1 MIRRI
6 LKNTIYLLLFL
17 MPAQAIW
24 AQSGVKVKA
33 TVDRNK
39 ILIGEHFTLYLE
51 ADIPETEAI
60 RFFDLDTLPHFE
72 FLEKQKIDTSNTSEG
87 TVLKQEIRMTSFDSG
102 RWVIPAMMLDQ
113 GIATDSIVM
122 EVVFSSPFDPNQ
134 PYHDIKDV
142 LDVEV
147 EEKEDWWWYAAG
159 GGLLLLLL
167 ILWLVLRKKPVKV
180 KPPPPPV
187 NAYEEAMNDL
197 ARLQKEKTA
206 PKIYYSSLVDIFR
219 LYIARKKGISSL
231 QKTTDDLVVQLKSLS
246 IPHQDFD
253 PMAQAL
259 RLSDY
264 VKFAKY
270 VPAAEDDRGSIIA
283 IKNAI
288 EAIEKL
294 N

>member
-1 MIRRI
+1 MTRRI
-6 LKNTIYLLLFL
+6 LKNTIYLLLLL
-17 MPAQAIW
+17 MLAQALW

-33 TVDRNK
+33 RVDRNK

-102 RWVIPAMMLDQ
+102 RWVIPAMVLDQ
-113 GIATDSIVM
+113 GISTDSIVM

-270 VPAAEDDRGSIIA
+270 VPAAEDDRSSMTA

>member
-1 MIRRI
+1 
-6 LKNTIYLLLFL
+6 
-17 MPAQAIW
+17 MPAQALW

-33 TVDRNK
+33 RVDRNK

-102 RWVIPAMMLDQ
+102 RWVIPAMVLDQ
-113 GIATDSIVM
+113 GISTDSIVM

-270 VPAAEDDRGSIIA
+270 VPAAEDDRSSMTA

>member
-1 MIRRI
+1 MTRRI
-6 LKNTIYLLLFL
+6 LKNTIYLLLLL
-17 MPAQAIW
+17 MPAKAVW
-24 AQSGVKVKA
+24 TQSGVKVKA
-33 TVDRNK
+33 SVDRNR

-60 RFFDLDTLPHFE
+60 RFFNLDTLLHFE
-72 FLEKQKIDTSNTSEG
+72 FLDKQKIDTSNTSEG

-102 RWVIPAMMLDQ
+102 RWVIPSMVLDQ

-142 LDVEV
+142 QDVDV
-147 EEKEDWWWYAAG
+147 KEEEDWWWYAAG
-159 GGLLLLLL
+159 GGLLLLIL
-167 ILWLVLRKKPVKV
+167 ILWLVLRKKPVRV

-187 NAYEEAMNDL
+187 NAYEEALNEL
-197 ARLQKEKTA
+197 ARLQKEKPA
-206 PKIYYSSLVDIFR
+206 PKVYYSSLVDIFR

-231 QKTTDDLVVQLKSLS
+231 QKTTDDLVVQLKSLA
-246 IPHQDFD
+246 IPIQDFD

-270 VPAAEDDRGSIIA
+270 IPAAEDDRNSIIA

>member
-159 GGLLLLLL
+159 GGLLLLQL

>member
-270 VPAAEDDRGSIIA
+270 VPAAEDDRSSIIA